1 MNQKRLFIPCSFY
14 CIHVIHLFIH
24 SKNVLS
30 MGQVCYSNNTE
41 QKQQEKGLHHR
52 CLESSGTS
60 FCVISLLGLHWYTLS
75 YIGSE
80 TQGHVCGS
88 PRSRSRHWSIRFLVR
103 ISWFR
108 NNHLFSVSSHGKVA
122 RELSQVSFLRALIQ
136 IIRAPPT

>member
-1 MNQKRLFIPCSFY
+1 MRRPGFDPFIRKIPGEGNDCHTNVLVWR
-14 CIHVIHLFIH
+14 IP
-24 SKNVLS
+24 KNVLS

-41 QKQQEKGLHHR
+41 QKQQEKGLHHW

-60 FCVISLLGLHWYTLS
+60 FCVISLLGLHWHTLS

-88 PRSRSRHWSIRFLVR
+88 PRSRSRHWSISFLVR

-122 RELSQVSFLRALIQ
+122 RELS
-136 IIRAPPT
+136 